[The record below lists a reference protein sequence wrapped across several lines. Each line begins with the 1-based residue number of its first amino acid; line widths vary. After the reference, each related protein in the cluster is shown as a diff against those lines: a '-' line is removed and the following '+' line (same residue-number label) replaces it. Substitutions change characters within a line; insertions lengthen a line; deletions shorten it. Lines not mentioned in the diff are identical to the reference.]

1 LSVEDGLVS
10 DTGVKGDIK
19 IELTRELAF
28 ESPASPAD
36 IGIRAGGDALHPVYR
51 SRVVT
56 SFASWDLLALH
67 DHREVKTVAVHAV
80 EQHGAGPA
88 TGRYVGGMTPA
99 LTACEVRVARFFAA
113 DTALLFSSKNQA
125 LLSTI
130 TSLCSEGVVVL
141 GPALTSLPLAD
152 ACVLVGAEF
161 AEFEGEDELRQMLE
175 RHRAA
180 KRVIVVAEAVSS
192 VTGKKLATKR
202 FFSALEQTGAWGIVD
217 ETSALGFSGLRG
229 AGSAEDVP
237 GSPALLARVVQCSS
251 VVGVELA
258 AVVGSSELREL
269 LLARSRYVRFELAP
283 SSVAA
288 AAVHRALDLVEVA
301 ISQRERLGVRS
312 KMVQAAV
319 RAQGWVVLSEDD
331 SPILSIWV
339 ESLGKARELQEGLLQ
354 RGIVVE
360 ALPARSTRRNG
371 AVVRILLSTGHS
383 EEEISRL
390 MDGLL
395 EIRKRRSDAE

>member
-1 LSVEDGLVS
+1 
-10 DTGVKGDIK
+10 VKGDIK

-28 ESPASPAD
+28 ESPASPPD
-36 IGIRAGGDALHPVYR
+36 IGIRAGADALHPVYR

-56 SFASWDLLALH
+56 SFASWDLLSLH
-67 DHREVKTVAVHAV
+67 DHREVRTVAVHAV
-80 EQHGAGPA
+80 EQHGAGLA

-99 LTACEVRVARFFAA
+99 LTACEVRVARFFGA

-152 ACVLVGAEF
+152 ACALVGADF

-192 VTGKKLATKR
+192 VSGKKLATKR
-202 FFSALEQTGAWGIVD
+202 FFSALEQTGAWGIID
-217 ETSALGFSGLRG
+217 EASAIGFYGLRG
-229 AGSAEDVP
+229 AGSAEEVP
-237 GSPALLARVVQCSS
+237 SSPALLARLIQCSS

-283 SSVAA
+283 SSVSA

-301 ISQRERLGVRS
+301 ISQRERLAVRA

-339 ESLGKARELQEGLLQ
+339 ESLGKARELQDGLLQ

-383 EEEISRL
+383 DEEISRL